1 MFFLT
6 YVRRELWRRR
16 RQAIVI
22 ALGLALGIGLVIT
35 ATAAAAGVRNAQGNV
50 LKGLYGVGTD
60 VTVTKKPPAASP
72 AAGTR
77 VQLGNGG
84 ARVCS
89 NGACHTGAQKI
100 DNLRSPAYG
109 PISESSVASVRGLR
123 GVTGASGGLSLTDN
137 QITIPGTL
145 TPSTMLP
152 SPKSISVD
160 GTDISHPKLGPLSNG
175 TISSGRTFS
184 GSDANS
190 DVALVDAD
198 YAAANRLR
206 AGSKITLARTSF
218 RVIGI
223 VSQPQSSNPPNVY
236 IPLAR
241 AQALGKN
248 NQDKSLRGQV
258 NTIYVATASAA
269 DVGAVQHEL
278 SGLLPSATV
287 TTSSSLA
294 SQVTGSLAN
303 TAKLANDLGRWLSV
317 LVLVAA
323 FAVASLLTVA
333 AVSRRV
339 REFGTLKA
347 LGWRSRRIVLQ
358 VMGEAIVIG
367 IVGGAAGVGLGYLGV
382 MAIKKIS
389 PTLDATVTQPTGQHF
404 VGMGPNGA
412 TSSSPTVSHTVP
424 VHMLPQVS
432 PAVIALAVGL
442 AIAGG
447 LIAGM
452 FGSWQVS
459 RLHPAAALARV
470 E

>member
-1 MFFLT
+1 MFFFT
-6 YVRRELWRRR
+6 YLRRELWRRR
-16 RQAIVI
+16 RQAAVI

-35 ATAAAAGVRNAQGNV
+35 ATAAATGVRNAQGSV

-60 VTVTKKPPAASP
+60 VTVTKKPPPVSP
-72 AAGTR
+72 GAGTR

-84 ARVCS
+84 ATVCNQGS
-89 NGACHTGAQKI
+89 CHTGAQTI

-109 PISESSVASVRGLR
+109 PISESSVASVRSLR
-123 GVTGASGGLSLTDN
+123 GVTDASGGLALTDN

-145 TPSTMLP
+145 GPSTRLP
-152 SPKSISVD
+152 TPKSISVD
-160 GTDISHPKLGPLSNG
+160 GTDIAHPKLGPLSNG
-175 TISSGRTFS
+175 TISSGRNFTA
-184 GSDANS
+184 SDSAS
-190 DVALVDAD
+190 DVALVDAN
-198 YAAANRLR
+198 YAAANRLKV
-206 AGSKITLARTSF
+206 GSKITLAKTKF
-218 RVIGI
+218 TVIGI

-241 AQALGKN
+241 AQALGKS
-248 NQDKSLRGQV
+248 NQDKSLRNQV
-258 NTIYVATASAA
+258 NTIYLGTASAS
-269 DVGAVQHEL
+269 DVAAVQQEL
-278 SGLLPSATV
+278 ARLLPAATV

-303 TAKLANDLGRWLSV
+303 TARLANDLGRWLSV

-347 LGWRSRRIVLQ
+347 LGWRSRRIVGQ
-358 VMGEAIVIG
+358 VMGEAVILG
-367 IVGGAAGVGLGYLGV
+367 VLGGAAGVGLGYLGT
-382 MAIKKIS
+382 ALIKKIS
-389 PTLDATVTQPTGQHF
+389 PTLDATLTQPTGEHF
-404 VGMGPNGA
+404 AGLGPNGPA
-412 TSSSPTVSHTVP
+412 SSTPTASHTVP
-424 VHMLPQVS
+424 VHMLPQIS
-432 PAVIALAVGL
+432 PAVLALAVGL

-447 LIAGM
+447 LLAGA

-459 RLHPAAALARV
+459 RLRPAAALARV

>member
-6 YVRRELWRRR
+6 YLRRELWRRR
-16 RQAIVI
+16 RQATVI

-35 ATAAAAGVRNAQGNV
+35 ATAAAAGVRNAQGSV

-60 VTVTKKPPAASP
+60 VTVTKKPPP
-72 AAGTR
+72 AKQGAGTR
-77 VQLGNGG
+77 VQFGNGG
-84 ARVCS
+84 AKVCS
-89 NGACHTGAQKI
+89 NGSCHTGAQKI

-109 PISESSVASVRGLR
+109 PISESTVGSVRNLH
-123 GVTGASGGLSLTDN
+123 GVTAASGGLALTDD
-137 QITIPGTL
+137 QITIPGTF
-145 TPSTMLP
+145 TSSTKIP
-152 SPKSISVD
+152 SPKSISVN

-175 TISSGRTFS
+175 TISKGRNFTS
-184 GSDANS
+184 ADSTAN
-190 DVALVDAD
+190 VAVVDSN
-198 YAAANRLR
+198 YAAANSLQV
-206 AGSKITLARTSF
+206 GSKLTLAKTSF
-218 RVIGI
+218 KVIGI
-223 VSQPQSSNPPNVY
+223 ISQPQSSNPPSVY

-241 AQALGKN
+241 AQALGKS
-248 NQDKSLRGQV
+248 NQDKSLKNQI
-258 NTIYVATASAA
+258 NTIYVGTASAS
-269 DVGAVQHEL
+269 DVTAVQREL
-278 SGLLPSATV
+278 STLLPSATV

-294 SQVTGSLAN
+294 NQVTGSLAN

-358 VMGEAIVIG
+358 VMGEAIVMG
-367 IVGGAAGVGLGYLGV
+367 VLGGAAGVGLGYLGAAV
-382 MAIKKIS
+382 IKQIS
-389 PTLDATVTQPTGQHF
+389 PTLDATVTQATGQHF
-404 VGMGPNGA
+404 VGMGPNGP
-412 TSSSPTVSHTVP
+412 TSSTPTVSHTVP
-424 VHMLPQVS
+424 VHMLPQIS

-442 AIAGG
+442 AVAGG
-447 LIAGM
+447 LVAGM
-452 FGSWQVS
+452 FGSWRVS